1 MGNRHLNPM
10 PNNNMLNI
18 NEGNEQN
25 LIPVE
30 EQNQIIQERAT
41 TKKILAIRLP
51 VYLRKPTLLLEQDS
65 IFQDKYYIKFHYDA
79 LVNLDCYI
87 NFNVSLRANLHLHHS
102 DTKIHKLAYT
112 PSLNLASKGI
122 TINNL
127 PSGENVE
134 FSNNDAFIDLNNF
147 LINKGDASYD
157 LCIEF
162 VPIYPK
168 GSPEL
173 ENNNEIVFVS
183 LCNFERHKQSNSY
196 EIKCPLQR
204 LRTHDMWIDFHDIFD
219 SSLDGGLCLICCSIV
234 RNTIFLPCKHAACCD
249 KCGSEIKLRFKPCPI
264 CKTPIDDLLIVD
276 SDEKKFEG
284 DADIIDVDENVM
296 DDEKLI
302 GDITL
307 SNDASQNDI
316 NQNNHNNETNI
327 FHVNENNNNN
337 EGKDEKINEQKNITV
352 NNDNINSDENL
363 NLLAQNNDFI
373 S

>member
-1 MGNRHLNPM
+1 M
-10 PNNNMLNI
+10 
-18 NEGNEQN
+18 
-25 LIPVE
+25 
-30 EQNQIIQERAT
+30 
-41 TKKILAIRLP
+41 
-51 VYLRKPTLLLEQDS
+51 
-65 IFQDKYYIKFHYDA
+65 
-79 LVNLDCYI
+79 
-87 NFNVSLRANLHLHHS
+87 
-102 DTKIHKLAYT
+102 
-112 PSLNLASKGI
+112 
-122 TINNL
+122 
-127 PSGENVE
+127 
-134 FSNNDAFIDLNNF
+134 
-147 LINKGDASYD
+147 
-157 LCIEF
+157 
-162 VPIYPK
+162 IY
-168 GSPEL
+168 
-173 ENNNEIVFVS
+173 F
-183 LCNFERHKQSNSY
+183 
-196 EIKCPLQR
+196 
-204 LRTHDMWIDFHDIFD
+204 
-219 SSLDGGLCLICCSIV
+219 CLICCSIV

-327 FHVNENNNNN
+327 FHVNQNTNNN
-337 EGKDEKINEQKNITV
+337 EGKDEKINEQQNIIV